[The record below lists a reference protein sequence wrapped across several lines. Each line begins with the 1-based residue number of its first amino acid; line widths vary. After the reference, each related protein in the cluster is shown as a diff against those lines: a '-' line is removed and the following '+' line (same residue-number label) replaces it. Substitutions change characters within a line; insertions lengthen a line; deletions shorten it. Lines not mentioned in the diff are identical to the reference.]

1 MRPTESNS
9 PAPQPLLGCCFL
21 FLVPAVYSYS
31 VLTHEAI
38 IDSTWD
44 SAIKPLLLKR
54 FPAATAEELT
64 QAHGFAYGGC
74 IIQDLG
80 YYPFGSKFFSNLTH
94 YVRSG
99 DFILNLIRESQDLN
113 EYAFALGALSHYAA
127 DNNGHSLAV
136 NRAVPLFY
144 PELGRKFGKLVTYA
158 DDPLAH
164 TKTEFAFDVFQ
175 AAKGRYASAAYK
187 DFIGFQVAKPLL
199 ERAFLDTYGMT
210 AGKSIPG
217 CRSHHRIVSPRGRVG
232 SSGSYQSR
240 LATQETG
247 NQERRSQRYA
257 QDVSLQSIPFQLR
270 KNWGSTYKKPGI
282 RSKILATVFR
292 VVPRAGPFRPLSF
305 KRLTPEI
312 EKMYMASFNATI
324 ERYRELLSEQNAGRL
339 NLPND
344 NLDVGTSTAAGKYT
358 LADAAYSTL
367 LHKLQGHYTE
377 MPPELRS
384 DILAFYGGSGLANS
398 TKTSADDSARVVK
411 ELDQLRAVDLD
422 LARNGAA
429 EVRAGGTEVSAGVGG
444 RSPMSDSTWSS
455 RLARHPAGCC
465 WRPCWRRFPRPPAR
479 SRAMKH

>member
-1 MRPTESNS
+1 MWHTKQTIPRMAVLRKLGHS
-9 PAPQPLLGCCFL
+9 AALGLLLL
-21 FLVPAVYSYS
+21 FPVPAVYSYS

-44 SAIKPLLLKR
+44 SAIKPLLLER
-54 FPAATAEELT
+54 FPAATVDELT
-64 QAHGFAYGGC
+64 GAHAFAYGGC

-80 YYPFGSKFFSNLTH
+80 YYPFGSKFFSDLTH

-144 PELGRKFGKLVTYA
+144 PKLGRKFGKTVTYA
-158 DDPLAH
+158 DDPFSH
-164 TKTEFAFDVFQ
+164 GKTEFAFDVFQ

-199 ERAFLDTYGMT
+199 DRAFLDTYGMT
-210 AGKSIPG
+210 LEKVFLNVDLTIGSYRRA
-217 CRSHHRIVSPRGRVG
+217 VG
-232 SSGSYQSR
+232 SVLPALTRVAWQLKKQEIRKDAPSATRKTFLYNLSRSSY
-240 LATQETG
+240 E
-247 NQERRSQRYA
+247 
-257 QDVSLQSIPFQLR
+257 

-292 VVPRAGPFRPLSF
+292 IVPRAGPFRPLSF

-324 ERYRELLSEQNAGRL
+324 TRYRELLSEQNAGRSK
-339 NLPND
+339 LPNE

-358 LADAAYSTL
+358 LTDAAYSKL

-384 DILAFYGGSGLANS
+384 DILAFYRGSGLANS

-411 ELDQLRAVDLD
+411 ELDRLRAVDQD
-422 LARNGAA
+422 LARSGGL
-429 EVRAGGTEVSAGVGG
+429 GGTEMSSEAGV
-444 RSPMSDSTWSS
+444 
-455 RLARHPAGCC
+455 A
-465 WRPCWRRFPRPPAR
+465 PRP
-479 SRAMKH
+479 